1 MALTL
6 SGTNGVVGAGFSINP
21 VGAVAGIA
29 TFSAAKVGGGVTI
42 SESGIEA
49 SGIGIT
55 CASIN
60 GGQIGG
66 RRNLIIN
73 GAMLVAQRTNSKA
86 TVTTGA
92 TYDACDRFKRNIDLP
107 TGVSNLTASQESD
120 APTGFTKSNK
130 YTPNQARSGDL
141 SGADRL
147 FVQQNIEA
155 QIIANSGWNYTDPN
169 SSLMLSFYIKSNLT
183 GVVSL
188 EMNSQ
193 DSPTAKQHFRSTVT
207 INSANTWERK
217 SVKIT
222 GDSQL
227 VFDDNFDS
235 GMQVS
240 WHYAAGPSFTSGTHV
255 TGQWDTTAVAANRS
269 SASNI
274 DIFSSASNYV
284 SLTGVQLE
292 VGDQVTPF
300 EHLTFGEE
308 LRQCQ
313 RYFCKTYN
321 YATAPGTD
329 SNSDASAKQGGIFTY
344 RQRDNNYT
352 SFSFTHPVEM
362 RAVPTLST
370 YSHDGTVGKF
380 TNSTTNMTSSTNT
393 PLNGTHVSMAY
404 GTSTAADDSYCH
416 FVLDADI

>member
-6 SGTNGVVGAGFSINP
+6 SGTNGVVGAGFSITP
-21 VGAVAGIA
+21 SGAVAGIV
-29 TFSAAKVGGGVTI
+29 TVGAAVTI

-55 CASIN
+55 CANIN

-73 GAMLVAQRTNSKA
+73 GAMLVAQRTTSKA
-86 TVTTGA
+86 TVTTGS

-188 EMNSQ
+188 EMTAQ

-227 VFDDNFDS
+227 VFDDNFDA

-362 RAVPTLST
+362 RSVPTLST
-370 YSHDGTVGKF
+370 YSHDGTSGKF
-380 TNSTTNMTSSTNT
+380 TNSTTNMTATTNA

-416 FVLDADI
+416 FVLDAEI